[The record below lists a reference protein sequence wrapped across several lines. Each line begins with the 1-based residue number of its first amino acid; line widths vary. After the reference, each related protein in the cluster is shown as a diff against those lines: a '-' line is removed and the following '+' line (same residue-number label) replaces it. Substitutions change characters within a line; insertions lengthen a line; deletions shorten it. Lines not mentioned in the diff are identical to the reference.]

1 MRCKN
6 CGSEN
11 EEGRYICQNCGSP
24 LYDEDE
30 EMLMNDDG
38 YLDDDDYDE
47 YQDKKNTKKYYY
59 NYCACSNSDC
69 NFIGNYFCCFSFRRY

>member
-1 MRCKN
+1 MLQYVKIKEVYLMRCKN

-47 YQDKKNTKKYYY
+47 
-59 NYCACSNSDC
+59 
-69 NFIGNYFCCFSFRRY
+69 

>member
-47 YQDKKNTKKYYY
+47 YQDKISVT
-59 NYCACSNSDC
+59 S
-69 NFIGNYFCCFSFRRY
+69 G